1 MLDRL
6 FGNGDQLASSH
17 NFKSSIW
24 IAGECVKEQQASKQP
39 GQQTYM
45 ETPKSLK
52 FMLEKINRE
61 LNQKVFNEAACS

>member
-1 MLDRL
+1 MNSRRVCE
-6 FGNGDQLASSH
+6 GA
-17 NFKSSIW
+17 
-24 IAGECVKEQQASKQP
+24 ASKQAARP